1 MNIIL
6 ARHFKLYKFE
16 VVADMWRYHARERGV
31 GALACPYLPFSS
43 VRYESC
49 MHQSVHVRAYALPMS
64 GDARSMC
71 ARVVSAYSD
80 LHASVSIPMVAIA
93 ALHNGMQVATLSR
106 CCFSGVMSEPPRP
119 DPRCVHVNGTMHGAP
134 ASLEP
139 TPHSREILAQ
149 CLPHAM
155 CCARNRSGGRPT
167 TGLKI
172 VWY

>member
-1 MNIIL
+1 
-6 ARHFKLYKFE
+6 
-16 VVADMWRYHARERGV
+16 MWRYYARERGV
-31 GALACPYLPFSS
+31 GALACPYPIF
-43 VRYESC
+43 VRTLRAVLHLVC
-49 MHQSVHVRAYALPMS
+49 ISVHVRAYALPMS